1 MSRKSIFEWTSGCPG
16 RAFDSTGREL
26 ENERQEALDR
36 EARLSR
42 SIKALQKE
50 VTTKHEEYLEALERI
65 EFLEKEKKARRRGEQ
80 DPPRK
85 SKTKPNPEPGTQPAQ
100 SWADRT
106 SAQNVPSPS
115 SESGAETERNKDSQS
130 EEREGDRKREQGNDI
145 PEKIAGEHKPYSR
158 VAQVCIPVRR
168 LPRSRED
175 QHVQA
180 RQRDD
185 RPAWARRTTPPVWDS
200 DDDSWEYVTKK
211 KPSVKR
217 AVLYVGNLDPETT
230 EDRLH
235 EFIFRRAAKV
245 QIKKPTIFNCKI
257 FLKEDGEKTC
267 GARITVDAEA
277 QQHLKV
283 GQFWPGRVYARK
295 WHFQEAVQQTEDKER
310 EEAAPELAEGETT
323 ELEKT
328 GKSSSAPVE
337 ETLQA

>member
-1 MSRKSIFEWTSGCPG
+1 MSESFCLTDHEKQIQKS
-16 RAFDSTGREL
+16 
-26 ENERQEALDR
+26 
-36 EARLSR
+36 
-42 SIKALQKE
+42 
-50 VTTKHEEYLEALERI
+50 LERI
-65 EFLEKEKKARRRGEQ
+65 EFLEKDKEARRRGEQ

-85 SKTKPNPEPGTQPAQ
+85 SKTKPSPKPGMEPVQ

-115 SESGAETERNKDSQS
+115 SESGAEKDSQS
-130 EEREGDRKREQGNDI
+130 EEREEERKREQGNNI
-145 PEKIAGEHKPYSR
+145 SEKIAGKHKSYSR
-158 VAQVCIPVRR
+158 VAQVPVR

-185 RPAWARRTTPPVWDS
+185 RPAWARHTKPPVWES

-235 EFIFRRAAKV
+235 EIISRRAAKV

-257 FLKEDGEKTC
+257 FLKEKDGEKTC

-295 WHFQEAVQQTEDKER
+295 WHFQEAVRQTEDKER

-328 GKSSSAPVE
+328 GKSSPAPVE